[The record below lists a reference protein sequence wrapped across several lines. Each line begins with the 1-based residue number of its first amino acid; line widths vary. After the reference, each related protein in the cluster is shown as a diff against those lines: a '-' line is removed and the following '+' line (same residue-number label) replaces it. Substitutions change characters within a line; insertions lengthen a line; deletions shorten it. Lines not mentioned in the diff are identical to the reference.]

1 MDEQIEAWMKE
12 WKNGYIKMEAWMNR
26 LKHG

>member
-12 WKNGYIKMEAWMNR
+12 WKNGYTKMEAVRKEWT
-26 LKHG
+26 HG